1 VAVTER
7 FPVMPA
13 NRALHR
19 LRRVAVRGV
28 LPAMLFVTAAVHA
41 AVLPEDRADLMY
53 HSYDGG
59 GVTASGPALL
69 VRKNVSDNVS
79 LSGRYY
85 VDTVSSASIDVV
97 TTASPY
103 SEKREEMG
111 VGVDVLH
118 GNSLMSAFVTSSKE
132 SDYQSDTFNLN
143 VAHELFGG
151 RTTVSLGYG
160 QGKDVVGRV
169 DNGFQANLSR
179 YNFRLGVT
187 QVLTPSLLLGISFE
201 DVAED
206 GYLANPYRSA
216 RLLGASIPEI
226 YPGTRDSQAV
236 AVRLVKGF
244 DGGDRAVRSSLRAEY
259 RYFQDSWTVG
269 SSTLGLAYQRYF
281 GDRWLGEL
289 RYRYYQQSAASFYSD
304 NFTAPMSYMSRDKEL
319 STFHDHS
326 IGTRWSWTFLK
337 GRYLFIDRASL
348 NLAYDYIRFSYD
360 DFTDVRTGQPYS
372 FGANVIQLYISA
384 WY

>member
-1 VAVTER
+1 MRGLLTAVLFGVA
-7 FPVMPA
+7 
-13 NRALHR
+13 
-19 LRRVAVRGV
+19 
-28 LPAMLFVTAAVHA
+28 AAQA
-41 AVLPEDRADLMY
+41 EVLPEDRTDFMY

-59 GVTASGPALL
+59 GVSVSGPALL
-69 VRKNVSDNVS
+69 VRKSVSDNVS

-103 SEKREEMG
+103 RDKREEMG

-143 VAHELFGG
+143 IAHELFDG

-169 DNGFQANLSR
+169 DNAFQANLSR

-226 YPGTRDSQAV
+226 YPGTRDSQAI

-259 RYFQDSWTVG
+259 RYFQDNWAIG
-269 SSTLGLAYQRYF
+269 SNTLGLAYQRYF
-281 GDRWLGEL
+281 GERWLGEL

-372 FGANVIQLYISA
+372 FGANVIQL
-384 WY
+384 